1 MASNVSDMFSFPP
14 ESPRYVENALEL
26 RDRLPVVLQKIDCLL
41 STEKGSLLAIPGF
54 GVNVEKYIFES
65 NVNAAYIKNEIDKQ
79 IQQYV
84 RTGEDSSLD
93 IRTEVNFYDRENA
106 FAVMCVVDIYIDNKL
121 MSSYAY

>member
-1 MASNVSDMFSFPP
+1 M
-14 ESPRYVENALEL
+14 
-26 RDRLPVVLQKIDCLL
+26 
-41 STEKGSLLAIPGF
+41 LAIPGF